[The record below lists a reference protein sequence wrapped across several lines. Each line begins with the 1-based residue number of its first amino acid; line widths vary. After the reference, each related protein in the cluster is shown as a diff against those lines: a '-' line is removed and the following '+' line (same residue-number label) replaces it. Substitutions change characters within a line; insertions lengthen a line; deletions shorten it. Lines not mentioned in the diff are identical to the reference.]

1 MFSMRYGQL
10 ILNSK
15 AMTTQDFKKGTLIF
29 SGTCKGKEDLEQKLS
44 QKVYYNSK
52 LSLTMFAVDKGVQ
65 WFYLVNYKG
74 DINQK
79 KVATINEKSGKF
91 QYRYFLS

>member
-1 MFSMRYGQL
+1 MFSMQYGQL
-10 ILNSK
+10 ILNSR
-15 AMTTQDFKKGTLIF
+15 AMTTQEFKKGTLIF
-29 SGTCKGKEDLEQKLS
+29 SGTCKGKGDLEQKLS

-52 LSLTMFAVDKGVQ
+52 LNLTMFSLNRGIQ
-65 WFYLVNYKG
+65 YFYLVNYKKG
-74 DINQK
+74 INQK